1 MAGVLTKPFR
11 VDCSPLEDKGEIVFS
26 IFVLPWVLNSGED
39 ARPSVAALHANAF
52 SPSHNNLVTCG
63 IDCTVKSLLGHGF
76 LKYVQQL

>member
-26 IFVLPWVLNSGED
+26 IFVLPWVFEFWRGS
-39 ARPSVAALHANAF
+39 RTSVAVLHANAF
-52 SPSHNNLVTCG
+52 SPSHSSLVTCG
-63 IDCTVKSLLGHGF
+63 IDCTVRSLGHGF